1 MVVPAVDSAPSEAAL
16 DAEILRIVLYYDV
29 FRWPLSRGE
38 IARFV
43 APEQPDA
50 VSEACDALIA
60 DGRLHGR
67 GPLVF
72 VAGRE
77 AEIARR
83 TEASRRAERLWPAAR
98 RAAALLARFPFVR
111 GVLVTGGLSKGS
123 VGDDSDV
130 DFLLVVEPGRV
141 WVTKTLLQAW
151 RRALPTP
158 VRECFC
164 TNYLIAEDRL
174 EIDDRSAYIAVELA
188 TAVPMY
194 GDACARLLEAN
205 PWASTYVRGWDWA
218 VRRARNAPELPER
231 RLARGIEAF
240 AARGGDDLDRRAL
253 GAWDRYWNRKYGWL
267 DADTR
272 AQRFK
277 RRPDVATN
285 HLNDFQF
292 WVLDEWRERLRRHG
306 VDEPGR

>member
-1 MVVPAVDSAPSEAAL
+1 MSALAAHVPDETL
-16 DAEILRIVLYYDV
+16 DACVLRIVLYYDV
-29 FRWPLSRGE
+29 FRWPLTRGE

-43 APEQPDA
+43 APDRAEDVDA
-50 VSEACDALIA
+50 ACDALIA
-60 DGRLHGR
+60 GGRLRGHGA
-67 GPLVF
+67 LVF
-72 VAGRE
+72 AAGRE

-83 TEASRRAERLWPAAR
+83 TEASRRAERLWPTAR
-98 RAAALLARFPFVR
+98 RAAAVLARFPFVR

-123 VGDDSDV
+123 VGEDSDV

-151 RRALPTP
+151 RRGLPERL
-158 VRECFC
+158 RECFC

-174 EIDDRSAYIAVELA
+174 RIDEETAYTAIELA

-205 PWASTYVRGWDWA
+205 GWAARFVPGWDWA
-218 VRRARNAPELPER
+218 LRRARNAPDLPR
-231 RLARGIEAF
+231 RRVAGGIEAI
-240 AARGGDDLDRRAL
+240 AAVGGEDLDRRAL
-253 GAWDRYWNRKYGWL
+253 SAWDRYWTRKYAWL
-267 DADTR
+267 DDATR

-306 VDEPGR
+306 IAEP